1 MASSIDKR
9 LDELGITLPPPG
21 APGGNYVPFVV
32 VGDLAF
38 MAGQVARE
46 AGKMKYTGKL
56 GKDLSI
62 EDGQQAARLCAVNLL
77 AQLKVACGGDLDRV
91 ERCVRLGGFVNSPLD
106 FYDHPKVVNGASDL
120 MVEVFGERGQHART
134 AVGVSA
140 LPMDSAVEVEAV
152 FQLKRRN

>member
-1 MASSIDKR
+1 MSSNIEKR
-9 LDELGITLPPPG
+9 LGEIGITLPPPG

-46 AGKMKYTGKL
+46 AGKMKFTGKL
-56 GKDLSI
+56 GRDLTV
-62 EDGQQAARLCAVNLL
+62 EQGAAAARLCAVNLL
-77 AQLKVACGGDLDRV
+77 AQLKAACGGDLDRV
-91 ERCVRLGGFVNSPLD
+91 DRCVRLGGFVNSPPD
-106 FYDHPKVVNGASDL
+106 FFEHPKVINGASDL

-140 LPMDSAVEVEAV
+140 LPLDSAVEVEAV
-152 FQLKRRN
+152 FLLKR